1 MQTLPKGHWP
11 SMVISHSICSVSA
24 EVTFTAGVI
33 CA

>member
-1 MQTLPKGHWP
+1 LPEPRYCP
-11 SMVISHSICSVSA
+11 SIVISHSICKVSL